1 MDNKLIERDKLK
13 ILFITD
19 IPSPYRVDFF
29 NELNQYCNLTVIF
42 ERKYSGTRE
51 ITWIKNKGFK
61 FKGVFLNNSQKRKFS
76 IKQIKKI
83 LNTEKFDLIIIGCY
97 STIIGIRTI
106 MYLKRKKINF
116 VISADGGMI
125 KNDERKIMY
134 NLKKYLIGSAKYW
147 LSTGKNTNEYL
158 KYYGAKESGI
168 YLYPFSSIKDSYIQ
182 NKLNKSEIKAL
193 KKENNIKEEKI
204 ILSVGRFIFRKGFD
218 VLINVMKNLDKN
230 IGLYIVGG
238 NPTEEYMKIVE
249 ENKLNNVHFIEFKNQ
264 EELENYYRVADVFA
278 FPTRGD
284 IWGLVI
290 NEAMAKGLP
299 IITTNK
305 CVAGLELIEDGKN
318 GFIVPVDNIEELKN
332 AIEKI
337 ISDEKL
343 QETMSK
349 SNIEKIKKY
358 TIENMAKVHVEIFE
372 KILNEERK

>member
-264 EELENYYRVADVFA
+264 EELENYYRVADVFV